1 MHEQKGKEV
10 LSSTFCK
17 KIIRANLKILMWLV
31 TYVTDYEEL
40 EANKG
45 VWWMPRLSKTT
56 KDAISCEKLRGG
68 ANNL

>member
-1 MHEQKGKEV
+1 
-10 LSSTFCK
+10 
-17 KIIRANLKILMWLV
+17 MWLV